1 MPMDSSELAPYAPR
15 ILADL
20 VPFLASTSEDT
31 LALIVETLTVTV
43 KINLGSWLT
52 TDATRALTRVVVLE
66 AWRKNS
72 KGKPLAIRLESFLLK
87 RVCVVDPVLL
97 SALTDLL
104 SAIAASLADG
114 IYNALVAEAFP
125 PLVEIL
131 GPRASEDGGEVWLVS
146 SALELIVSILEG
158 GEKGKLGDGL
168 VAGLAPALLDCLG
181 RTQDRD
187 VIVVC
192 ANPPFPYRSVI
203 SNLPW
208 LLLTDCLILFTLTRK
223 GLNAS
228 LSLYGKP
235 VTSYWPGT
243 TMQVRTGFKSLLP
256 SSLVSCPRKRTKRLA
271 Y

>member
-1 MPMDSSELAPYAPR
+1 MAGKISNINTPEIESNDGTTSVSNASTWNGWGRPSAASFSTDSTKTFASAPR
-15 ILADL
+15 IART
-20 VPFLASTSEDT
+20 ASRGFHLPTY
-31 LALIVETLTVTV
+31 
-43 KINLGSWLT
+43 
-52 TDATRALTRVVVLE
+52 
-66 AWRKNS
+66 NS